1 MPEQLEER
9 VAFLEAEVARLKNKI
24 EIDLSAKPWWEKVV
38 GTFADNPSYDEAMQL
53 GREYRESLRSN
64 SSESSDPNLLAQKQ
78 LKAVMLL
85 QSWIDDEDREEQQET
100 GQYLIDALDEDRL
113 SERKLFPL
121 ELKGVTW

>member
-1 MPEQLEER
+1 
-9 VAFLEAEVARLKNKI
+9 
-24 EIDLSAKPWWEKVV
+24 
-38 GTFADNPSYDEAMQL
+38 
-53 GREYRESLRSN
+53 
-64 SSESSDPNLLAQKQ
+64 
-78 LKAVMLL
+78 MLL